1 MKKGTDQGTM
11 SRNVKTLLRGG
22 ERLYTASIG
31 HGKERGGKTGEV
43 EKLTGRRQKRRL
55 CVN

>member
-1 MKKGTDQGTM
+1 M